1 VTAIVNE
8 RERVGHPLFHKGKNV
23 ATHSGIYH
31 TVNNGRGVERERER
45 DIFRETEVESEKTAL
60 L

>member
-1 VTAIVNE
+1 
-8 RERVGHPLFHKGKNV
+8 VGHPLFHKGKNV

-45 DIFRETEVESEKTAL
+45 ERERDIFRETEVESEKTAL